1 VAHIYSNNGIIQRQ
15 QEGDFMEGLV
25 VVTGVNGHIGNNL
38 ARQLVEAGYT
48 VRGTVRSLDKAPKLN
63 MEFVEAD
70 VLNPNDWESALKGAT
85 GLFHLATI
93 YATTGDGQ
101 LILDTAN
108 QGTENVLRAAA
119 REGIK
124 RVVYTSSVAAIG
136 SSPKGVVKDESNWN
150 SNFSL
155 PYTQAK
161 TESEKRAWE
170 LAEELGI
177 DLRVINPSGV
187 LGGSFSRP
195 TPSTDII
202 GDAMKGKYP
211 VVPKIPL
218 AFVHVDDVA
227 SAHRLAYE
235 IDEANG
241 RYVLAPYQDGNIHDL
256 LKRAR
261 KLYPKMKFPRIGIP
275 LWLLPIVVL
284 QDWFMGLFTGKRLL
298 TRSAAKSFSKGD
310 SKYSSKK
317 AEEELGLTWKPYD
330 DCIHDTVE
338 AYR

>member
-1 VAHIYSNNGIIQRQ
+1 MDGP
-15 QEGDFMEGLV
+15 V
-25 VVTGVNGHIGNNL
+25 VVTGANGHIGNNL
-38 ARQLVEAGYT
+38 ARQLLEQGYS
-48 VRGTVRSLDKAPKLN
+48 VRGTVRSMDKAPNLD
-63 MEFVEAD
+63 MEFVVAD
-70 VLNPNDWESALKGAT
+70 VLNPGDWSSVLEGAS

-93 YATTGDGQ
+93 YATSGDGQ

-119 REGIK
+119 AKGIK

-136 SSPKGVVKDESNWN
+136 STPKGVIKDESNWN
-150 SNFSL
+150 ENFSL
-155 PYTQAK
+155 PYTRAK

-170 LAEELGI
+170 LAEELGL

-195 TPSTDII
+195 TPSTVVI

-211 VVPKIPL
+211 MVPKIPL

-227 SAHRLAYE
+227 TAHRLAYE
-235 IDEANG
+235 IDEAHG
-241 RYVLAPYQDGNIHDL
+241 RYVLAPHQDGNIHDL

-261 KLYPKMKFPRIGIP
+261 KLYPKMKFPRFGIS
-275 LWLLPIVVL
+275 LWLLPIIVL
-284 QDWFMGLFTGKRLL
+284 QDWFMGLFSGKRLL

-310 SKYSSKK
+310 SKYSSSK
-317 AEEELGLTWKPYD
+317 AEQELGITWKSYD

>member
-1 VAHIYSNNGIIQRQ
+1 MQ
-15 QEGDFMEGLV
+15 GLV
-25 VVTGVNGHIGNNL
+25 VVTGANGHIGNNL
-38 ARQLVEAGYT
+38 CRQLLEKGYT
-48 VRGTVRSLDKAPKLN
+48 VRGSVRSLDKAPNLD

-70 VLNPNDWESALKGAT
+70 VLKEEGWDKVLEGAS

-93 YATTGDGQ
+93 YATSGDGQ
-101 LILDTAN
+101 IILDTAN
-108 QGTENVLRAAA
+108 KGTEIVFKAAA
-119 REGIK
+119 KAGIS
-124 RVVYTSSVAAIG
+124 RIVYTSSIAAIG

-150 SNFSL
+150 ENFSL

-161 TESEKRAWE
+161 TESERRAWQ
-170 LAEELGI
+170 LAEELNL

-227 SAHRLAYE
+227 TAHINAYE
-235 IDEANG
+235 IDEASG
-241 RYVLAPYQDGNIHDL
+241 RYVLAPHQDGNIHDL
-256 LKRAR
+256 LKRAK
-261 KLYPKMKFPRIGIP
+261 KLYPKMKFPRLGIP
-275 LWLLPIVVL
+275 LWLLPLVVL

-298 TRSAAKSFSKGD
+298 TRSAAKSFSSGD

-317 AEEELGLTWKPYD
+317 AEDELGLTWKSYD

>member
-1 VAHIYSNNGIIQRQ
+1 MDGV
-15 QEGDFMEGLV
+15 V
-25 VVTGVNGHIGNNL
+25 VVTGANGHIGNNL
-38 ARQLVEAGYT
+38 SRQLVKHGYT
-48 VRGTVRSLDKAPKLN
+48 VRGTVRSMDKAPDIE

-70 VLNPNDWESALKGAT
+70 VLNQEDWPRVLEGAT

-93 YATTGDGQ
+93 YATSGDGQ

-108 QGTENVLRAAA
+108 KGTENVLRAAA
-119 REGIK
+119 ACGIK

-136 SSPKGVVKDESNWN
+136 STPKKVVKDESNWN
-150 SNFSL
+150 DNFSM
-155 PYTQAK
+155 PYTRAK
-161 TESEKRAWE
+161 TESERRAWE
-170 LAEELGI
+170 LAKELDI

-211 VVPKIPL
+211 AVPKIPL
-218 AFVHVDDVA
+218 AFVHVEDVA
-227 SAHRLAYE
+227 TAHRLAYE
-235 IDEANG
+235 VDDANG
-241 RYVLAPYQDGNIHDL
+241 RYVLAPYQNGTIHDL
-256 LKRAR
+256 LKRAK

-275 LWLLPIVVL
+275 LWLLPVVVF
-284 QDWFMGLFTGKRLL
+284 QDWFMGLFSGKRLL

-317 AEEELGLTWKPYD
+317 AENELGITWKSYD

-338 AYR
+338 AYK

>member
-1 VAHIYSNNGIIQRQ
+1 MDGV
-15 QEGDFMEGLV
+15 V
-25 VVTGVNGHIGNNL
+25 VVTGANGHIGNNL
-38 ARQLVEAGYT
+38 SRQLVEHGYT
-48 VRGTVRSLDKAPKLN
+48 VRGTVRSMDKAPN
-63 MEFVEAD
+63 IEMEFIEAD
-70 VLNPNDWESALKGAT
+70 VLNQEDWPRVLEGAT

-93 YATTGDGQ
+93 YATSGDGQ

-108 QGTENVLRAAA
+108 KGTENVLRAAA
-119 REGIK
+119 ACGIK

-136 SSPKGVVKDESNWN
+136 STPKKVVKDESNWN
-150 SNFSL
+150 DNFSM
-155 PYTQAK
+155 PYTRAK
-161 TESEKRAWE
+161 TESERRAWE
-170 LAEELGI
+170 LAKELDI

-218 AFVHVDDVA
+218 AFVHVEDVA
-227 SAHRLAYE
+227 TAHRLAYE
-235 IDEANG
+235 VDEAHG
-241 RYVLAPYQDGNIHDL
+241 RYVLAPYQNGTIHDL
-256 LKRAR
+256 LKRAK
-261 KLYPKMKFPRIGIP
+261 KLYPKMKFPRFGIP
-275 LWLLPIVVL
+275 LWLLPVVVF
-284 QDWFMGLFTGKRLL
+284 QDWFMGLFSGKRLL

-317 AEEELGLTWKPYD
+317 AENELGITWKSYD

-338 AYR
+338 AYK

>member
-1 VAHIYSNNGIIQRQ
+1 MDGV
-15 QEGDFMEGLV
+15 V
-25 VVTGVNGHIGNNL
+25 VVTGANGHIGNNL
-38 ARQLVEAGYT
+38 SRQLIEHGYS
-48 VRGTVRSLDKAPKLN
+48 VRGTVRSLDKAPELD

-70 VLNPNDWESALKGAT
+70 VLKQKDWPRVLKGAT

-93 YATTGDGQ
+93 YATSGDGQ

-108 QGTENVLRAAA
+108 KGTENVLRAAA
-119 REGIK
+119 EAGIK

-136 SSPKGVVKDESNWN
+136 STPKNVVKDESNWN
-150 SNFSL
+150 DNFSM
-155 PYTQAK
+155 PYTRAK
-161 TESEKRAWE
+161 TESERRAWE
-170 LAEELGI
+170 LADELGL

-227 SAHRLAYE
+227 TAHRLAYE
-235 IDEANG
+235 VDDANG

-256 LKRAR
+256 LKRAK
-261 KLYPKMKFPRIGIP
+261 KLYPKMKFPKLGIP
-275 LWLLPIVVL
+275 LWLLPIVVF

-317 AEEELGLTWKPYD
+317 AETDLGIAWKSYD

-338 AYR
+338 AYK

>member
-1 VAHIYSNNGIIQRQ
+1 MDGV
-15 QEGDFMEGLV
+15 V
-25 VVTGVNGHIGNNL
+25 VVTGANGHIGNNL
-38 ARQLVEAGYT
+38 SRQLVEHGYT
-48 VRGTVRSLDKAPKLN
+48 VRGTVRSMDKAPN
-63 MEFVEAD
+63 IEMEFIEAD
-70 VLNPNDWESALKGAT
+70 VLNQEDWPRVLEGAT

-93 YATTGDGQ
+93 YATSGDGQ

-108 QGTENVLRAAA
+108 KGTENVLRAAA
-119 REGIK
+119 ACGIK

-136 SSPKGVVKDESNWN
+136 STPKKVVKDESNWN
-150 SNFSL
+150 KNFSM
-155 PYTQAK
+155 PYTRAK
-161 TESEKRAWE
+161 TESERRAWE
-170 LAEELGI
+170 LAKELDI

-218 AFVHVDDVA
+218 AFVHVEDVA
-227 SAHRLAYE
+227 TAHRLAYE
-235 IDEANG
+235 VDEAHG
-241 RYVLAPYQDGNIHDL
+241 RYVLAPYQNGTIHDL
-256 LKRAR
+256 LKRAK
-261 KLYPKMKFPRIGIP
+261 KLYPKMKFPRFGIP
-275 LWLLPIVVL
+275 LWLLPVVVF
-284 QDWFMGLFTGKRLL
+284 QDWFMGLFSGKRLL

-317 AEEELGLTWKPYD
+317 AENELGITWKSYD

-338 AYR
+338 AYK

>member
-1 VAHIYSNNGIIQRQ
+1 MG
-15 QEGDFMEGLV
+15 GLV
-25 VVTGVNGHIGNNL
+25 VVTGANGHIGNNL
-38 ARQLVEAGYT
+38 CRQLIEKGYS
-48 VRGTVRSLDKAPKLN
+48 VRGTVRSMDKAPDLE
-63 MEFVEAD
+63 MEFAVAD
-70 VLNPNDWESALKGAT
+70 VLNEEDWPKVMEGAS

-93 YATTGDGQ
+93 YATSGDGQ

-108 QGTENVLRAAA
+108 KGTENVLRAAA
-119 REGIK
+119 AEGIK

-136 SSPKGVVKDESNWN
+136 STPKGVIKDESNWN
-150 SNFSL
+150 ENFSL

-170 LAEELGI
+170 LAEELDI

-227 SAHRLAYE
+227 TAHRLAYE
-235 IDEANG
+235 IDDAHG

-256 LKRAR
+256 LKRAK
-261 KLYPKMKFPRIGIP
+261 KLYPKMKFPRFGIP
-275 LWLLPIVVL
+275 LWLLPAVVL

-310 SKYSSKK
+310 SKYSNRKV
-317 AEEELGLTWKPYD
+317 EEELGIEWKSYD
-330 DCIHDTVE
+330 VCIKDTVE
-338 AYR
+338 AYL

>member
-1 VAHIYSNNGIIQRQ
+1 
-15 QEGDFMEGLV
+15 MEGLV

-38 ARQLVEAGYT
+38 ARQLIDSGYK
-48 VRGTVRSLDKAPKLN
+48 VRGTVRSMDKAPDLD

-70 VLNPNDWESALKGAT
+70 VLNPDDWNRVFDGAI

-93 YATTGDGQ
+93 YATSGDGQ
-101 LILDTAN
+101 LIIDTAN
-108 QGTENVLRAAA
+108 KGTENVFRAAA
-119 REGIK
+119 NCGIK
-124 RVVYTSSVAAIG
+124 RIVYTSSVAAIG
-136 SSPKGVVKDESNWN
+136 STPKKVIKDESNWN
-150 SNFSL
+150 ENFSL
-155 PYTQAK
+155 PYSRAK
-161 TESEKRAWE
+161 TESEKKAWQ
-170 LAEELGI
+170 LAEELGL

-211 VVPKIPL
+211 MIPKIPL
-218 AFVHVDDVA
+218 AIVHVEDVA
-227 SAHRLAYE
+227 TAHRLAYE
-235 IDEANG
+235 NDEASG
-241 RYVLAPYQDGNIHDL
+241 RYILAPYQDMTIYDL
-256 LKRAR
+256 LKRAK

-275 LWLLPIVVL
+275 LWLMPVVVL

-298 TRSAAKSFSKGD
+298 TRSAAKSFSRGD
-310 SKYSSKK
+310 AKYSSLKV
-317 AEEELGLTWKPYD
+317 ENELGITWKSYD

>member
-1 VAHIYSNNGIIQRQ
+1 M
-15 QEGDFMEGLV
+15 DGLV

-38 ARQLVEAGYT
+38 ARQLIEEGYT
-48 VRGTVRSLDKAPKLN
+48 VRGTVRSMDKAPDLD

-70 VLNPNDWESALKGAT
+70 VLNSKDWPKALKGAT

-93 YATTGDGQ
+93 YATSGDGQ

-119 REGIK
+119 AEGIK
-124 RVVYTSSVAAIG
+124 RIVYTSSVAAIG
-136 SSPKGVVKDESNWN
+136 VTPKGVVKNESNWN
-150 SNFSL
+150 ENFSL
-155 PYTQAK
+155 PYTRAK

-170 LAEELGI
+170 LAEELGL

-227 SAHRLAYE
+227 TAHRLAYE
-235 IDEANG
+235 IDTASG

-261 KLYPKMKFPRIGIP
+261 KLYPNMKFPRFGIP
-275 LWLLPIVVL
+275 LWLLPVVVL

-310 SKYSSKK
+310 SKYSNDKVESD
-317 AEEELGLTWKPYD
+317 LGITWKSYD
-330 DCIHDTVE
+330 DCIVDTVE

>member
-1 VAHIYSNNGIIQRQ
+1 MDGV
-15 QEGDFMEGLV
+15 V
-25 VVTGVNGHIGNNL
+25 VVTGANGHIGNNL
-38 ARQLVEAGYT
+38 SRQLVEHGYT
-48 VRGTVRSLDKAPKLN
+48 VRGTVRSMDKAPN
-63 MEFVEAD
+63 IEMEFVEAD
-70 VLNPNDWESALKGAT
+70 VLNQEDWPRVLEGAT

-93 YATTGDGQ
+93 YATSGDGQ

-108 QGTENVLRAAA
+108 KGTENVLRAAA
-119 REGIK
+119 ACGIK

-136 SSPKGVVKDESNWN
+136 STPKKVVKDESNWN
-150 SNFSL
+150 DNFSM
-155 PYTQAK
+155 PYTRAK
-161 TESEKRAWE
+161 TESERRAWE
-170 LAEELGI
+170 LAKELDI

-218 AFVHVDDVA
+218 AFVHVEDVA
-227 SAHRLAYE
+227 TAHRLAYE
-235 IDEANG
+235 VDEANG
-241 RYVLAPYQDGNIHDL
+241 RYVLAPYQNGTIHDL
-256 LKRAR
+256 LKRAK
-261 KLYPKMKFPRIGIP
+261 KLYPKMKFPRFGIP
-275 LWLLPIVVL
+275 LWLLPVVVF
-284 QDWFMGLFTGKRLL
+284 QDWFMGLFSGKRLL

-317 AEEELGLTWKPYD
+317 AENELGITWKSYD

-338 AYR
+338 AYK

>member
-1 VAHIYSNNGIIQRQ
+1 M
-15 QEGDFMEGLV
+15 DGLV
-25 VVTGVNGHIGNNL
+25 VVTGANGHIGNNL
-38 ARQLVEAGYT
+38 SRQLLEQGYK
-48 VRGTVRSLDKAPKLN
+48 VRGTVRSMDKAPKLD
-63 MEFVEAD
+63 MEFIEAD
-70 VLNPNDWESALKGAT
+70 VLNSEDWPKALEGAT

-93 YATTGDGQ
+93 YATSGDGD
-101 LILDTAN
+101 LILNTAN
-108 QGTENVLRAAA
+108 RGTENVLRAAA
-119 REGIK
+119 ACGIK

-136 SSPKGVVKDESNWN
+136 VTPKNSVKDESNWN
-150 SNFSL
+150 ENFSM
-155 PYTQAK
+155 PYTRAK
-161 TESEKRAWE
+161 TESERRAWE
-170 LAEELGI
+170 LADELNL

-227 SAHRLAYE
+227 TAHRLAYE
-235 IDEANG
+235 IDDAHG
-241 RYVLAPYQDGNIHDL
+241 RYVLAPYQDGTIHDL
-256 LKRAR
+256 LKRAK
-261 KLYPKMKFPRIGIP
+261 KLYPKMKFPRFGIP
-275 LWLLPIVVL
+275 LWLLPVVVF
-284 QDWFMGLFTGKRLL
+284 QDWIMGLFSGKRLL

-317 AEEELGLTWKPYD
+317 AETELGITWKSYD

-338 AYR
+338 AYK

>member
-1 VAHIYSNNGIIQRQ
+1 
-15 QEGDFMEGLV
+15 M

-38 ARQLVEAGYT
+38 ARQLIDEGYT
-48 VRGTVRSLDKAPKLN
+48 VRGTVRSMDKAPKLE

-70 VLNPNDWESALKGAT
+70 VLNPEDWPKVLNGAT

-93 YATTGDGQ
+93 YATSGDGQ

-119 REGIK
+119 SEGIK

-136 SSPKGVVKDESNWN
+136 TSPKGVIKDESNWKE
-150 SNFSL
+150 NFSL

-195 TPSTDII
+195 TPSTAII

-227 SAHRLAYE
+227 TAHRMAYE
-235 IDEANG
+235 NDDANG
-241 RYVLAPYQDGNIHDL
+241 RYVLAPYQDGNIYDL
-256 LKRAR
+256 LKRAK
-261 KLYPKMKFPRIGIP
+261 KLYPKMKFPRLGIP
-275 LWLLPIVVL
+275 LWLLPVVVL

-317 AEEELGLTWKPYD
+317 AEEELGLTWKSYD

>member
-1 VAHIYSNNGIIQRQ
+1 MDGV
-15 QEGDFMEGLV
+15 V
-25 VVTGVNGHIGNNL
+25 VVTGANGHIGNNL
-38 ARQLVEAGYT
+38 SRQLVEHGYT
-48 VRGTVRSLDKAPKLN
+48 VRGTVRSMDKAPN
-63 MEFVEAD
+63 IEMEFVEAD
-70 VLNPNDWESALKGAT
+70 VLNQEDWPKVFEGVT

-93 YATTGDGQ
+93 YATSGDGQ

-108 QGTENVLRAAA
+108 KGTENVLRAAA
-119 REGIK
+119 ACGIK

-136 SSPKGVVKDESNWN
+136 STPKKVVKDESNWN
-150 SNFSL
+150 DNFSM
-155 PYTQAK
+155 PYTRAK
-161 TESEKRAWE
+161 TESERRAWE
-170 LAEELGI
+170 LAKELDI

-211 VVPKIPL
+211 AVPKIPL

-227 SAHRLAYE
+227 TAHRLAYE
-235 IDEANG
+235 VDEAHG
-241 RYVLAPYQDGNIHDL
+241 RYVLAPYQNGTIYDL
-256 LKRAR
+256 LKRAK

-275 LWLLPIVVL
+275 LWLLPAVVF
-284 QDWFMGLFTGKRLL
+284 QDWFMGLFSGKRLL

-317 AEEELGLTWKPYD
+317 AENELGITWKSYD

-338 AYR
+338 AYK

>member
-1 VAHIYSNNGIIQRQ
+1 MDGV
-15 QEGDFMEGLV
+15 V
-25 VVTGVNGHIGNNL
+25 VVTGANGHIGNNL
-38 ARQLVEAGYT
+38 SRQLVKHGYN
-48 VRGTVRSLDKAPKLN
+48 VRGTVRSMDKAPDIE

-70 VLNPNDWESALKGAT
+70 VLNQEDWPRVLEGAT

-93 YATTGDGQ
+93 YATSGDGQ

-108 QGTENVLRAAA
+108 KGTENVLRAAA
-119 REGIK
+119 ACGIK

-136 SSPKGVVKDESNWN
+136 STPKKVVKDESNWN
-150 SNFSL
+150 DNFSM
-155 PYTQAK
+155 PYTRAK
-161 TESEKRAWE
+161 TESERRAWE
-170 LAEELGI
+170 LAKELDI

-211 VVPKIPL
+211 AVPKIPL
-218 AFVHVDDVA
+218 AFVHVEDVA
-227 SAHRLAYE
+227 TAHRLAYE
-235 IDEANG
+235 VDDANG
-241 RYVLAPYQDGNIHDL
+241 RYVLAPYQNGTIHDL
-256 LKRAR
+256 LKRAK

-275 LWLLPIVVL
+275 LWLLPAVVF
-284 QDWFMGLFTGKRLL
+284 QDWFMGLFSGKRLL

-317 AEEELGLTWKPYD
+317 AENELGITWKSYD

-338 AYR
+338 AYK

>member
-1 VAHIYSNNGIIQRQ
+1 MQ
-15 QEGDFMEGLV
+15 GLV
-25 VVTGVNGHIGNNL
+25 VVTGANGHIGNNL
-38 ARQLVEAGYT
+38 CRQLLEKGYN
-48 VRGTVRSLDKAPKLN
+48 VRGTVRSMDKAPNLD

-70 VLNPNDWESALKGAT
+70 VLEEVGWDNVLEGAS

-93 YATTGDGQ
+93 YATSGDGQ

-108 QGTENVLRAAA
+108 KGTEIVFRAAA
-119 REGIK
+119 KAGIS
-124 RVVYTSSVAAIG
+124 RIVYTSSVAAIG

-150 SNFSL
+150 ENFSL

-161 TESEKRAWE
+161 TESERKAWK
-170 LAEELGI
+170 LAEELNL

-227 SAHRLAYE
+227 TAHINAYE
-235 IDEANG
+235 KDEASG

-256 LKRAR
+256 LKRAK
-261 KLYPKMKFPRIGIP
+261 KLYPKMKFPRLGIP
-275 LWLLPIVVL
+275 LWLLPLVVL

-298 TRSAAKSFSKGD
+298 TRSAAKSFSSGD

-317 AEEELGLTWKPYD
+317 AEEELGLTWKSYD

>member
-1 VAHIYSNNGIIQRQ
+1 MR
-15 QEGDFMEGLV
+15 GLV
-25 VVTGVNGHIGNNL
+25 VVTGANGHIGNNL
-38 ARQLVEAGYT
+38 CRQLLDKGYN
-48 VRGTVRSLDKAPKLN
+48 VRGTVRSLDKAPDLD

-70 VLNPNDWESALKGAT
+70 VLVEKDWDKALEGAT

-93 YATTGDGQ
+93 YATSGDGQ

-108 QGTENVLRAAA
+108 KGTEIVFNAAA
-119 REGIK
+119 KAGIE
-124 RVVYTSSVAAIG
+124 RIVYTSSVAAIG
-136 SSPKGVVKDESNWN
+136 STPKGVVKDESNWN
-150 SNFSL
+150 ENFSL
-155 PYTQAK
+155 PYMQGK
-161 TESEKRAWE
+161 TESEKKAWE
-170 LAEELGI
+170 LAEKLNL

-227 SAHRLAYE
+227 TAHVKAYE
-235 IDEANG
+235 IDEASG
-241 RYVLAPYQDGNIHDL
+241 RYVLAPHQDGNIHDL
-256 LKRAR
+256 LKRA
-261 KLYPKMKFPRIGIP
+261 KKMYPRMKFPRLGIP
-275 LWLLPIVVL
+275 LWLLPVVVL

-298 TRSAAKSFSKGD
+298 TRSGAKSFTSGD

-317 AEEELGLTWKPYD
+317 AEEELGLTWKSYD
-330 DCIHDTVE
+330 ECIRDTVE
-338 AYR
+338 AYL

>member
-1 VAHIYSNNGIIQRQ
+1 
-15 QEGDFMEGLV
+15 MEGLV
-25 VVTGVNGHIGNNL
+25 VVTGANGHIGNNL
-38 ARQLVEAGYT
+38 CRQLLEKGYT
-48 VRGTVRSLDKAPKLN
+48 VRGTVRSLDKAPDLD

-70 VLNPNDWESALKGAT
+70 VLEKQGRDKTLNGAV

-93 YATTGDGQ
+93 YATNGDGQ

-119 REGIK
+119 AVGIK

-136 SSPKGVVKDESNWN
+136 STPKGVVKDESNWN
-150 SNFSL
+150 DNFSL

-170 LAEELGI
+170 LAEELDI

-227 SAHRLAYE
+227 TAHRMAYE

-256 LKRAR
+256 LKRAK
-261 KLYPKMKFPRIGIP
+261 KLYPKMKFPRFGIP
-275 LWLLPIVVL
+275 LWLLPVVVL

-317 AEEELGLTWKPYD
+317 AEDELGLSWKSYD

>member
-1 VAHIYSNNGIIQRQ
+1 
-15 QEGDFMEGLV
+15 MEGLV

-38 ARQLVEAGYT
+38 ARQLIDSGYK
-48 VRGTVRSLDKAPKLN
+48 VRGTVRSMDKAPNLD

-70 VLNPNDWESALKGAT
+70 VLNPDDWNRVLEGAT

-93 YATTGDGQ
+93 YATSGDGQ
-101 LILDTAN
+101 LIIDTAN
-108 QGTENVLRAAA
+108 KGTENVFRAAA
-119 REGIK
+119 LCGIK

-136 SSPKGVVKDESNWN
+136 STPKNVVKDESNWN
-150 SNFSL
+150 DNFSL
-155 PYTQAK
+155 PYTRAK
-161 TESEKRAWE
+161 TESERRAWE
-170 LAEELGI
+170 LAKELDI

-218 AFVHVDDVA
+218 AFVHVEDVA
-227 SAHRLAYE
+227 TAHRLAYE
-235 IDEANG
+235 IDEAHG
-241 RYVLAPYQDGNIHDL
+241 RYVLAPYQDGTIHDL
-256 LKRAR
+256 LKRGK
-261 KLYPKMKFPRIGIP
+261 KLYPKMKFPRFGIP
-275 LWLLPIVVL
+275 LWLLPLIVF

-298 TRSAAKSFSKGD
+298 TRSAAKAFSKGD

-317 AEEELGLTWKPYD
+317 VEDELGINWKSYD

>member
-1 VAHIYSNNGIIQRQ
+1 
-15 QEGDFMEGLV
+15 MEGLV
-25 VVTGVNGHIGNNL
+25 VVTGANGHIGNNL
-38 ARQLVEAGYT
+38 CRQLLEEGYT
-48 VRGTVRSLDKAPKLN
+48 VRGTVRSLDKAPDLD

-70 VLNPNDWESALKGAT
+70 VLENLCWDNVLKGAV

-93 YATTGDGQ
+93 YATSGDGQ

-119 REGIK
+119 KEGIK

-150 SNFSL
+150 DNFSL
-155 PYTQAK
+155 PYTRAK

-170 LAEELGI
+170 LAEELDI

-227 SAHRLAYE
+227 TAHRMAYE
-235 IDEANG
+235 NDQANG

-256 LKRAR
+256 LKRAK

-275 LWLLPIVVL
+275 LWLLPVVVL

-317 AEEELGLTWKPYD
+317 AEDELGLTWKSYD

-338 AYR
+338 AYQ

>member
-1 VAHIYSNNGIIQRQ
+1 MGGV
-15 QEGDFMEGLV
+15 V
-25 VVTGVNGHIGNNL
+25 VVTGANGHIGNNL
-38 ARQLVEAGYT
+38 SRQLVEHGYT
-48 VRGTVRSLDKAPKLN
+48 VRGTVRSMDKAPN
-63 MEFVEAD
+63 IEMEFVEAD
-70 VLNPNDWESALKGAT
+70 VLNQEDWPRVLEGAT

-93 YATTGDGQ
+93 YATSGDGQ

-108 QGTENVLRAAA
+108 KGTENVLRAAA
-119 REGIK
+119 ACGIK

-136 SSPKGVVKDESNWN
+136 STPKKVVKDESNWN
-150 SNFSL
+150 DNFSM
-155 PYTQAK
+155 PYTRAK
-161 TESEKRAWE
+161 TESERRAWE
-170 LAEELGI
+170 LAKELDI

-218 AFVHVDDVA
+218 AFVHVEDVA
-227 SAHRLAYE
+227 TAHRLAYE
-235 IDEANG
+235 VDEANG
-241 RYVLAPYQDGNIHDL
+241 RYVLAPYQNGTIHDL
-256 LKRAR
+256 LKRAK
-261 KLYPKMKFPRIGIP
+261 KLYPKMKFPRFGIP
-275 LWLLPIVVL
+275 LWLLPVVVF
-284 QDWFMGLFTGKRLL
+284 QDWFMGLFSGKRLL

-317 AEEELGLTWKPYD
+317 AENELGITWKSYD

-338 AYR
+338 AYK

>member
-1 VAHIYSNNGIIQRQ
+1 MDGV
-15 QEGDFMEGLV
+15 V
-25 VVTGVNGHIGNNL
+25 VVTGANGHIGNNL
-38 ARQLVEAGYT
+38 SRQLVEHGYN
-48 VRGTVRSLDKAPKLN
+48 VRGTVRSMDKAPDIE

-70 VLNPNDWESALKGAT
+70 VLNQEDWPRVLEGAT

-93 YATTGDGQ
+93 YATSGDGQ

-108 QGTENVLRAAA
+108 KGTENVLRAAA
-119 REGIK
+119 ACGIK

-136 SSPKGVVKDESNWN
+136 STPKKVVKDESNWN
-150 SNFSL
+150 DNFSM
-155 PYTQAK
+155 PYTRAK
-161 TESEKRAWE
+161 TESERRAWE
-170 LAEELGI
+170 LAKELDI

-211 VVPKIPL
+211 AVPKIPL
-218 AFVHVDDVA
+218 AFVHVEDVA
-227 SAHRLAYE
+227 TAHRLAYE
-235 IDEANG
+235 VDDANG
-241 RYVLAPYQDGNIHDL
+241 RYVLAPYQNGTIHDL
-256 LKRAR
+256 LKRAK

-275 LWLLPIVVL
+275 LWLLPVVVF
-284 QDWFMGLFTGKRLL
+284 QDWFMGLFSGKRLL

-317 AEEELGLTWKPYD
+317 AENELGITWKSYD

-338 AYR
+338 AYK

>member
-1 VAHIYSNNGIIQRQ
+1 MG
-15 QEGDFMEGLV
+15 GLV
-25 VVTGVNGHIGNNL
+25 VVTGANGHIGNNL
-38 ARQLVEAGYT
+38 CRQLIEKGYS
-48 VRGTVRSLDKAPKLN
+48 VRGTVRSMDKAPDLE
-63 MEFVEAD
+63 MEFVVAD
-70 VLNPNDWESALKGAT
+70 VLNAEDWPKVMEGVS

-93 YATTGDGQ
+93 YATSGDGQ

-108 QGTENVLRAAA
+108 RGTENVLRAAA
-119 REGIK
+119 AEGIK

-136 SSPKGVVKDESNWN
+136 STPKGVVKDESNWN
-150 SNFSL
+150 ENSSL
-155 PYTQAK
+155 PYTRAK
-161 TESEKRAWE
+161 TESEKRAWA
-170 LAEELGI
+170 LAEELDI

-227 SAHRLAYE
+227 TAHRLAYE
-235 IDEANG
+235 IDDAHG
-241 RYVLAPYQDGNIHDL
+241 RYVLAPHQGGNIHDL
-256 LKRAR
+256 LKRA
-261 KLYPKMKFPRIGIP
+261 KKMYPKMKFPRFGIP
-275 LWLLPIVVL
+275 LWLLPVVVL

-310 SKYSSKK
+310 SKYSNRKV
-317 AEEELGLTWKPYD
+317 EEELGIKWKSYD
-330 DCIHDTVE
+330 ECITDTVE